1 MAKVE
6 IQYNADEEIQ
16 QIIDK
21 CKEYIDMSNQGSD
34 TQKFIQDKLQLA
46 FLEGRKFQKQ
56 NPNVSM

>member
-46 FLEGRKFQKQ
+46 FIEGRKFQKQ